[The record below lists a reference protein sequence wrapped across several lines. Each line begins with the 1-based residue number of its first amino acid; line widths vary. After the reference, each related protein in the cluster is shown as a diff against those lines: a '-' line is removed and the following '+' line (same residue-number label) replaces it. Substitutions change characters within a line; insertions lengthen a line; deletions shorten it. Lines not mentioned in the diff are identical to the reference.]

1 MKRRSNCLNSS
12 ITESACSH
20 RDNTFR
26 DLRSWHPPNSDE
38 PTPLPA
44 ALVGRGDGRSGTV
57 LLDLPATKLSDAAIL
72 DVVPTVQRSVE
83 SRDLLEPADQPN
95 LFEPTD
101 WQWRKG
107 RHGKP
112 PRCTN
117 LYWHKAAVQRDRD
130 HKLVGFG
137 GRAVRTSANG
147 AAVPATRR
155 GGSRSTSPSC
165 RSCCSISFKEEG

>member
-112 PRCTN
+112 RPSDKPPLAQSR
-117 LYWHKAAVQRDRD
+117 AVQRDRE
-130 HKLVGFG
+130 HKLVEFG

-155 GGSRSTSPSC
+155 GGSR
-165 RSCCSISFKEEG
+165 